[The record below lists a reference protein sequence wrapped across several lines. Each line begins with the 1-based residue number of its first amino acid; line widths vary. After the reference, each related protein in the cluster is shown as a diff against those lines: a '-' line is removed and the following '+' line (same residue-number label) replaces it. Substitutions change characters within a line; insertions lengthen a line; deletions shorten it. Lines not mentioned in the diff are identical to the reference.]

1 MFKTASLFLGFVAM
15 ASASAR
21 DLQAGLHNWGYELTT
36 VVANFGAGQPNQ
48 FAFTYAN
55 GDSLTV
61 EGAVAES
68 IWDPTC
74 TTQIDV
80 TGLASSEST
89 VTGLLTTSTVTVDFS
104 SLGAAVWSTPTATTG
119 QITFCYR
126 SEILIEGHQMN
137 YVDTILTAI
146 VDIENDIPTVTGL
159 TVADK
164 DATIQDGLTAAINY
178 PLTAVVC
185 DGSNVEVAPVPAMVP
200 GGSLKICIGLPASVA
215 GVALASVYDAKLSQA
230 VTLIESQAILAG
242 VPQNTF
248 TSTSC
253 PTGVLCTVQTTVVG
267 SFFSQDGNALSLTGS
282 CIMAIGRRMLEVPMP
297 SAVRGARNME
307 GKEAVE
313 GEGKGEF
320 DVAVPL
326 AADEKSDSSASDS
339 SSVLF
344 AAATLFAFALV

>member
-1 MFKTASLFLGFVAM
+1 MFKTASLFLGFIAM

-21 DLQAGLHNWGYELTT
+21 DLQVGLHNWGYELTT
-36 VVANFGAGQPNQ
+36 VAANFGAGQPNQ

-74 TTQIDV
+74 TNQDNV
-80 TGLASSEST
+80 GGLATSQST

-104 SLGAAVWSTPTATTG
+104 ALGTDVWSTPTTTTG

-126 SEILIEGHQMN
+126 SEILIEGQQMN
-137 YVDTILTAI
+137 YVDTILTAT
-146 VDIENDIPTVTGL
+146 VDIENNIPTVTGL

-164 DATIQDGLTAAINY
+164 DANIQSGLTAAINY

-185 DGSNVEVAPVPAMVP
+185 DGANAEVTPVPDIVP

-215 GVALASVYDAKLSQA
+215 GVTLASVYDAKLTQA
-230 VTLIESQAILAG
+230 VTAIESQAILLG

-253 PTGVLCTVQTTVVG
+253 PTGVLCTFQTTVVG
-267 SFFSQDGNALSLTGS
+267 SFFSQDGNGLSVTGS
-282 CIMAIGRRMLEVPMP
+282 CLMAIGRRMLEVPMP

-307 GKEAVE
+307 GKETVA

-326 AADEKSDSSASDS
+326 ATDEKSDSSASDS

-344 AAATLFAFALV
+344 AAATLFALALV